1 MVGASQGTKCIA
13 MVTVYLF
20 QVFPESPCTQVC
32 GYWSSQ
38 SPWAEQKIWEFRHS
52 SNFIVNNDVAMAM
65 GKWDRFPAYLW
76 AVSNVMVFPTIEA
89 FDGHSPQPEEH
100 KRERATFKIVT
111 LFSEKRDRGL
121 NVLTAS
127 PHSGS
132 VCQPRTVP
140 YTPENSYVGQGQH
153 QRIHHPCN

>member
-1 MVGASQGTKCIA
+1 
-13 MVTVYLF
+13 
-20 QVFPESPCTQVC
+20 
-32 GYWSSQ
+32 
-38 SPWAEQKIWEFRHS
+38 
-52 SNFIVNNDVAMAM
+52 
-65 GKWDRFPAYLW
+65 
-76 AVSNVMVFPTIEA
+76 MVFPTIEA

-100 KRERATFKIVT
+100 NIVT

-132 VCQPRTVP
+132 VCQPRMVP

-153 QRIHHPCN
+153 QRVHHPCNAILTQLRILANEMLPTTLAH